1 MEAKKW
7 RWAMEACYALIK
19 SINFLAV
26 LCGVIWA
33 IIVGNIWYSPKVF
46 FDVWAKEL
54 GLKKVKITKEAMMRG
69 FGMMIL
75 MTAIEMLSLAGI
87 ITLMGGGIVKA
98 VHAGLLISLGMM
110 AASRLSE
117 AFFEQRSVKAW
128 LIQSGFNTISIL
140 GASVILG
147 LWK

>member
-1 MEAKKW
+1 
-7 RWAMEACYALIK
+7 MEACFNLIK
-19 SINFLAV
+19 SINYLAV
-26 LCGVIWA
+26 LCGVVWA
-33 IIVGNIWYSPKVF
+33 IVVGNIWYHPKVF
-46 FDVWAKEL
+46 FNVWAKEI

-75 MTAIEMLSLAGI
+75 MTAVEMLSLAGI
-87 ITLMGGGIVKA
+87 IVLMGGGLVKA

-128 LIQSGFNTISIL
+128 LIQSGFNFISVM